1 MNFSRLAPLQNV
13 ALLMDMAEQITTR
26 GPGIGL
32 FFGEHGAGK
41 TSATTLVAN
50 EYGATVV
57 QAKETW
63 VLSDMLNEIG
73 TELGIRDLRGTGFAK
88 IKKIA
93 EVLLLTDGM
102 LLIDDA
108 QYLRKGK
115 MMGAARDIFET
126 CHSPL
131 ILVGEPA
138 LEASV
143 THYPN
148 IYDRVLVSTE
158 TVPCSLADAR
168 ALATIY
174 AERVD
179 IPDDILGD
187 LVEATG
193 GSARKLRINF
203 ERIQAAAQGRGTRI
217 VDRALLGR
225 VKLHTVGL
233 VSAQKSSGSRALTRQ
248 RGAA

>member
-1 MNFSRLAPLQNV
+1 MNTSRLASLQNV
-13 ALLMDMAEQITTR
+13 ALLMEMAEQVSTR

-41 TSATTLVAN
+41 TSATTLLQNV
-50 EYGATVV
+50 YGATVV

-63 VLSDMLNEIG
+63 VLSDMLTEIG
-73 TELGIRDLRGTGFAK
+73 SELGIRDLRGTGFAK

-93 EVLLLTDGM
+93 ETLLLSDGM
-102 LLIDDA
+102 LVIDDA

-158 TVPCSLADAR
+158 TVPCNLSDAR
-168 ALATIY
+168 ALANIY
-174 AERVD
+174 AERCE
-179 IPDDILGD
+179 IPDDILSD
-187 LVEATG
+187 LLDATG
-193 GSARKLRINF
+193 GSARKIRINC
-203 ERIQAAAQGRGTRI
+203 ERIQQAALAKGTRI
-217 VDRALLGR
+217 IDRQMLNK
-225 VKLHTVGL
+225 VKLHTVGP
-233 VSAQKSSGSRALTRQ
+233 VSAQVHGLRGDK